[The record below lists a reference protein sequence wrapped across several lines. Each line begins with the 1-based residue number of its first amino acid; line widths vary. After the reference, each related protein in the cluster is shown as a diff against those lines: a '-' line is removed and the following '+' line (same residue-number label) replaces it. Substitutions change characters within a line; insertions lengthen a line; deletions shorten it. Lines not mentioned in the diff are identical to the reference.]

1 MTEYKLF
8 LYQMNHFIKKLEK
21 LKKKRR
27 RMSLA
32 RMSQKKV
39 IFFYK
44 SEEINLN
51 WSTQCFIR

>member
-1 MTEYKLF
+1 MTEYKIF

-39 IFFYK
+39 FFFYK
-44 SEEINLN
+44 SEEINSN